1 MKRQDFYNEER
12 ALYDAENAEQNAQ
25 IRQLLEPKHAPH
37 CDIKFRHQKRERT
50 MMLRGFFNFTSIA
63 AALVIGL
70 FIGVGI
76 NHITAHENE
85 RIIAQAI
92 KKHEAVESF
101 YSEGVTAIKTYTTG
115 AKYSP
120 NYQPLNNEVKYIS
133 KLVRK
138 NGIVYSRTEYQ
149 DENSTVEICDG
160 KTLSTWAN
168 GKQISEIS
176 VGNVNVPM
184 LDMINSEDV
193 VSFIK
198 EELGVSAA
206 IVERGDR
213 LVVSYKSKNS
223 SDRYVAYHFSKKDK
237 TLISSI
243 IYKIVD
249 GKIGLLQSIDKIICN
264 EPLSIEEIIA
274 PPTK

>member
-50 MMLRGFFNFTSIA
+50 MMLRGFFNYTSIA

-92 KKHEAVESF
+92 KKHEAVESIIF
-101 YSEGVTAIKTYTTG
+101 EGKTRIMSFAKGDVKNLNFEYFDEEVEYTA
-115 AKYSP
+115 
-120 NYQPLNNEVKYIS
+120 
-133 KLVRK
+133 KLLRK
-138 NGIVYSRTEYQ
+138 NGVVYTRTDYK
-149 DENSTVEICDG
+149 DKDSTVDIYDG
-160 KTLSTWAN
+160 KQITVWKN
-168 GKQISEIS
+168 GKQVFSMPTSKINTPMFDMLKLDNAISKVKETHDI
-176 VGNVNVPM
+176 
-184 LDMINSEDV
+184 DV
-193 VSFIK
+193 VIK
-198 EELGVSAA
+198 ES
-206 IVERGDR
+206 GDKITT
-213 LVVSYKSKNS
+213 SYKLQKG
-223 SDRYVAYHFSKKDK
+223 DRYVAQTFSKTDK
-237 TLISSI
+237 SLTSTRT
-243 IYKIVD
+243 YKIIDNNIVN
-249 GKIGLLQSIDKIICN
+249 LQSIDKIICN